1 MQVGP
6 ISISS
11 QKNWSDPAEICLLQF
26 FLVIGSKFLKI
37 KYNNE
42 INEIL
47 QTNNDLFSKSNL
59 KHWWYR
65 SLICPCKS
73 FLFHRSF
80 GKVFILFRPHIL
92 WIFVHYLLLIQRV
105 QAAEIATAQVFC
117 DNIFP
122 QLSFLI
128 PIFVA
133 LSCFGGINGSLFASG
148 RIFYV
153 AGKKGHLPP
162 FLSMVSIGANTP
174 APAGHRL
181 EIKLKSLVKLKYF
194 EEKFWLFEI

>member
-1 MQVGP
+1 M
-6 ISISS
+6 
-11 QKNWSDPAEICLLQF
+11 
-26 FLVIGSKFLKI
+26 
-37 KYNNE
+37 
-42 INEIL
+42 IL
-47 QTNNDLFSKSNL
+47 QANNNRFLNPIWSTGGIVLLYVLVNL
-59 KHWWYR
+59 SYFTVLSVR
-65 SLICPCKS
+65 SS
-73 FLFHRSF
+73 FYS
-80 GKVFILFRPHIL
+80 VFIFE
-92 WIFVHYLLLIQRV
+92 IFVQIIFSNQRV
-105 QAAEIATAQVFC
+105 QAAEVATAQVFC

-174 APAGHRL
+174 APAGLRL
-181 EIKLKSLVKLKYF
+181 
-194 EEKFWLFEI
+194 

>member
-1 MQVGP
+1 M
-6 ISISS
+6 
-11 QKNWSDPAEICLLQF
+11 
-26 FLVIGSKFLKI
+26 
-37 KYNNE
+37 
-42 INEIL
+42 
-47 QTNNDLFSKSNL
+47 
-59 KHWWYR
+59 KHWWDR
-65 SLICPCKS
+65 SLICSCKS
-73 FLFHRSF
+73 FLFHRSL
-80 GKVFILFRPHIL
+80 GKVFILFRRHIL
-92 WIFVHYLLLIQRV
+92 QIFVHNYLLLIKRV
-105 QAAEIATAQVFC
+105 QAAEVATAQVFC

-153 AGKKGHLPP
+153 AGKKGHLPH

-181 EIKLKSLVKLKYF
+181 ENKSTSLIGLIYVK
-194 EEKFWLFEI
+194 EKTLIIQCPLDLNYDL